1 MDGDLL
7 FGDCP
12 YGMKAPDWGVDETLT
27 ALVARGAIPPM
38 LVVGIDAVAREYE
51 LPPYRNPFFLQ
62 NAPEPIGKRFPDF
75 LAQDV
80 IPVINKVYRVATGP
94 QAIGGWSYGASAALW
109 ALMMRPD
116 LFDVG
121 LLESPP
127 LGIGNGQL
135 LRDTEHL
142 LVAPSKTFIG
152 AGDSE
157 FGSDTENRGY
167 LKALEVLEQN
177 LKAGLQKPSQ
187 VKTVVTPGAKHSIAA
202 SSQRLEQAM
211 LFLFAT

>member
-1 MDGDLL
+1 
-7 FGDCP
+7 
-12 YGMKAPDWGVDETLT
+12 
-27 ALVARGAIPPM
+27 
-38 LVVGIDAVAREYE
+38 
-51 LPPYRNPFFLQ
+51 
-62 NAPEPIGKRFPDF
+62 
-75 LAQDV
+75 
-80 IPVINKVYRVATGP
+80 
-94 QAIGGWSYGASAALW
+94 
-109 ALMMRPD
+109 
-116 LFDVG
+116 VG